1 MDRSLLFVYGTL
13 KKGGGLHSVLGKSSE
28 FVGTY
33 ITEENKY
40 DMHDVGCPIVV
51 DKDKGFRIR
60 GEIYDV
66 TPECMERVTSIECNA
81 GYIPFIVEA
90 YDEDYPEGEPL
101 KAIAFVYTNSSA
113 HVGMSVSNRI
123 NNKENIKEWVA

>member
-1 MDRSLLFVYGTL
+1 M
-13 KKGGGLHSVLGKSSE
+13 
-28 FVGTY
+28 
-33 ITEENKY
+33 
-40 DMHDVGCPIVV
+40 
-51 DKDKGFRIR
+51 
-60 GEIYDV
+60 

-90 YDEDYPEGEPL
+90 YDEDYPEGDPL